1 MVMATT
7 WARPFVVW
15 CAYTCGRRGGILIQR
30 LGRDVV
36 VSIMHQAA
44 HKEKLISSPIC
55 LVLFLPQEN
64 CFVLLVLASKSDT
77 NYPPS

>member
-7 WARPFVVW
+7 WAYPFVVC

-44 HKEKLISSPIC
+44 HKEKLIISSPIC
-55 LVLFLPQEN
+55 LVLFPRKK
-64 CFVLLVLASKSDT
+64 LLCAFSTCVRK
-77 NYPPS
+77 